1 MKVALN
7 LCTWWR
13 TPRLLASLGVGLLLS
28 VPMGGLGVGPAAGQS
43 LDEALAAA
51 YSTNPTLRAGRAQL
65 RAVNEGVPQALSN
78 WRPTVTVTGSAGRQ
92 RTDSKT
98 SSSSTDNTT
107 TPLAASATISQPLYR
122 GGRTI
127 AETARAENE
136 ILAQRA
142 ILDSVEQSILL
153 RAATAYMDVWRDQSV
168 LELNINNERVLL
180 RQLEASQ
187 DRFEV
192 GELTR
197 TDVAQSETRLAVAT
211 ADRIAAEGSL
221 STSRAIFQEVV
232 GVAPTLL
239 AAPPPLT
246 GLPGGLEETVQA
258 AIAGNPDVLAATFAE
273 KAAQKRV
280 REVLG
285 ELLPTISLDASVSH
299 VKETSL
305 SGSESNEAQVLA
317 TISVPLYQQG
327 AVSSRVRE
335 AKQISN
341 QRRLEIDE
349 VRRRQEQEAVS
360 AWRALETARAQS
372 RSFEAGVR
380 SAEIALEGVRQENLV
395 GARTVLDILDA
406 EQELLDAK
414 VNLVRSQRDAVATGF
429 QVLAAAGRLSARDR
443 GLRVDIYDPDVD
455 YRKVRGRWFGLD
467 APGVE

>member
-1 MKVALN
+1 MKMALHR
-7 LCTWWR
+7 CARWP
-13 TPRLLASLGVGLLLS
+13 TPWLLASLGVGFVLAAS
-28 VPMGGLGVGPAAGQS
+28 PAAGQS
-43 LDEALAAA
+43 LDETLAAA
-51 YSTNPTLRAGRAQL
+51 YSTNPTLRAARAQL

-78 WRPTVTVTGSAGRQ
+78 WRPTVTVTGTAGKQ
-92 RTDSKT
+92 RIESET
-98 SSSSTDNTT
+98 SVSTSNDTT
-107 TPLAASATISQPLYR
+107 TPLTASAVLSQPLYR

-136 ILAQRA
+136 VLAQRA
-142 ILDSVEQSILL
+142 ALDSVEQSILL

-168 LELNINNERVLL
+168 LDLNINNERVLQ

-187 DRFEV
+187 DRFTV

-211 ADRIAAEGSL
+211 ADRIAAEGNL

-232 GVAPTLL
+232 GIAPAVL
-239 AAPPPLT
+239 AAPPPVDNLPS
-246 GLPGGLEETVQA
+246 GLDETVQSA
-258 AIAGNPDVLAATFAE
+258 VATNPDVLAATFAE

-280 REVLG
+280 REVVG
-285 ELLPTISLDASVSH
+285 ELLPTVSIDASVSH
-299 VKETSL
+299 NEETSV
-305 SGSESNEAQVLA
+305 SGSETDAAQVLA
-317 TISVPLYQQG
+317 KITVPLYQQG

-335 AKQISN
+335 AKQISS

-360 AWRALETARAQS
+360 AWRALETARAQT

-380 SAEIALEGVRQENLV
+380 SAEIALEGVRQENSV

-414 VNLVRSQRDAVATGF
+414 VNLVRSQRDTVVTGF

-443 GLRVDIYDPDVD
+443 GLKVDVYDPEVD
-455 YRKVRGRWFGLD
+455 YKKVRSRWFGLD
-467 APGVE
+467 APETE